1 MEELANQPGFKYTVS
16 QFTVLKQIGSGAFGN
31 VLLCVHNLTGQKVV
45 LKAIDKR
52 HIAKEKHLQVR
63 FLFVYY
69 VYMMWHHHLLCIRVG
84 LT

>member
-1 MEELANQPGFKYTVS
+1 MEELANQPGFKYTLS

-52 HIAKEKHLQVR
+52 LISLEKNLQVCLR
-63 FLFVYY
+63 
-69 VYMMWHHHLLCIRVG
+69 
-84 LT
+84 